1 MQDSASCERLPEV
14 SFHDNRELKYL
25 REHLGKVKTP
35 STKAGVYLRYLAG
48 CDFNANLAPHSTI
61 EFYEEDVEE
70 LVAVEENSDNEI
82 QVRYQRD
89 LTKSLQSAF

>member
-14 SFHDNRELKYL
+14 SFHDKYL

-48 CDFNANLAPHSTI
+48 CDFNTNLAPHSTI

-70 LVAVEENSDNEI
+70 LVAVE
-82 QVRYQRD
+82 
-89 LTKSLQSAF
+89 